1 MKIKATFI
9 CAELILVCFLS
20 GCSGV
25 AGLDEQ
31 LIVYGIGVD
40 KNNGDYELTLQALN
54 TQNTSDS
61 DTKNSKKNF
70 TNVSA
75 KAVTLIDSVNQL
87 ENQVGKKILYSHT
100 IVLIIGED
108 TAQNGIGEIINFFA
122 TNHKLRPTVEVLI
135 ANGSA
140 KEIFSNEDD
149 EKTLK
154 AEDIL
159 ATTRIGKENDDAINS
174 NIRYLLSD
182 LNNDFKAAKVWY
194 AEYDKGKLSCAK
206 IALFKSGKLTDILDK
221 NIAKGVMLV
230 LGKAK
235 NISDNFQ
242 INDAKLSYEI
252 SKANSYINVAFTDNK
267 PIFNIKLDVNLE
279 LYGADI
285 LDATPA
291 IKTAVENRLNSLAS
305 DAINFCIKT
314 QSCDVFNFYRY
325 IMNSDTNFF
334 KSNLNRIENII
345 QNLEFNVKTNAKI
358 KYMGTNQKISSLVY

>member
-40 KNNGDYELTLQALN
+40 KNEGSYELTLQALN

-70 TNVSA
+70 TNVNA
-75 KAVTLIDSVNQL
+75 KAATLIDTVNQL

-100 IVLIIGED
+100 IVLIIGEE
-108 TAQNGIGEIINFFA
+108 TAKNGIGEIINFFA

-135 ANGSA
+135 TNGSA

-159 ATTRIGKENDDAINS
+159 AATRIGKENDDAINS

-194 AEYDKGKLSCAK
+194 AEYDKGKLICEK
-206 IALFKSGKLTDILDK
+206 IALFKADKLTDILDK

-252 SKANSYINVAFTDNK
+252 SKTNSNINVAFTDNK

-285 LDATPA
+285 LDATPE
-291 IKTAVENRLNSLAS
+291 IKNAVENRLSSLAS
-305 DAINFCIKT
+305 DVINFCIKT

-325 IMNSDTNFF
+325 IMNSNTNFF
-334 KSNLNRIENII
+334 KSNLNRIGNII
-345 QNLEFNVKTNAKI
+345 QSSEFNVKTNAKI